1 MEDLPLFEV
10 MEGIFKDRDKFLYG
24 IPEFRTLVKEIK
36 DPVKVAIRT
45 IEDMSTTLN
54 ASRLYSSLSTQLKL
68 LGENKDCHLFVKEA
82 DL

>member
-1 MEDLPLFEV
+1 

-24 IPEFRTLVKEIK
+24 IQNLEHLLKKIK

-54 ASRLYSSLSTQLKL
+54 ASRLYSSLSTQLKSTAEQEL
-68 LGENKDCHLFVKEA
+68 SSLRQA